1 MNREDKIEVFKMRL
15 DGFTYQEIA
24 EKYGVSRQYINQMLQ
39 NVISEKRNKAL
50 NKIVYPN
57 IANWL
62 KDNECSISEF
72 VIRVGIKRSTLD
84 YKLRGRNKF
93 NSDEIKRILDVTGM
107 KFEECL
113 KMKESEDYIWEQRL
127 WRRKKRQVLSNMN
140 QMEKV

>member
-62 KDNECSISEF
+62 KDNERSISEF
-72 VIRVGIKRSTLD
+72 AIRVGIKRSAL
-84 YKLRGRNKF
+84 YNKLYGRNKF

-107 KFEECL
+107 KFEECF
-113 KMKESEDYIWEQRL
+113 KMKERED
-127 WRRKKRQVLSNMN
+127 
-140 QMEKV
+140 

>member
-24 EKYGVSRQYINQMLQ
+24 EKFGVSRQYINQMLQ
-39 NVISEKRNKAL
+39 NVISERRNKTL

-72 VIRVGIKRSTLD
+72 AIRVGIKRSTLD
-84 YKLRGRNKF
+84 RKLYGRNKF

-113 KMKESEDYIWEQRL
+113 KMKESED
-127 WRRKKRQVLSNMN
+127 
-140 QMEKV
+140 

>member
-24 EKYGVSRQYINQMLQ
+24 EKYGVSKQYINQMLQ

-62 KDNECSISEF
+62 KDNEYSSISEF
-72 VIRVGIKRSTLD
+72 ARKTRIQRATLSN
-84 YKLRGRNKF
+84 KLHGTGKF

-113 KMKESEDYIWEQRL
+113 KMKESED
-127 WRRKKRQVLSNMN
+127 
-140 QMEKV
+140 

>member
-1 MNREDKIEVFKMRL
+1 MNRDDKIKAFKMRL
-15 DGFTYQEIA
+15 DGFSYQEIA
-24 EKYGVSRQYINQMLQ
+24 EKFGVSKQYINQMLQ
-39 NVISEKRNKAL
+39 NVISERRNKAV

-84 YKLRGRNKF
+84 HKLHGRNKF

-107 KFEECL
+107 KFDECL
-113 KMKESEDYIWEQRL
+113 KMKESED
-127 WRRKKRQVLSNMN
+127 
-140 QMEKV
+140 

>member
-24 EKYGVSRQYINQMLQ
+24 EKFGVSRQYINQMLQ
-39 NVISEKRNKAL
+39 NVISERRNKTL

-107 KFEECL
+107 KFEECF
-113 KMKESEDYIWEQRL
+113 KMKERED
-127 WRRKKRQVLSNMN
+127 
-140 QMEKV
+140 

>member
-24 EKYGVSRQYINQMLQ
+24 EKFGVSKQYINQMLQ
-39 NVISEKRNKAL
+39 SAIGERRNKTV

-62 KDNECSISEF
+62 KNNECSISEF
-72 VIRVGIKRSTLD
+72 AIRVGMKRPTLD
-84 YKLRGRNKF
+84 GKLHGRRKF

-107 KFEECL
+107 KFEECF
-113 KMKESEDYIWEQRL
+113 KMKERED
-127 WRRKKRQVLSNMN
+127 
-140 QMEKV
+140 

>member
-1 MNREDKIEVFKMRL
+1 MNRDDKIKAFKMRL
-15 DGFTYQEIA
+15 DGFSYQEIA
-24 EKYGVSRQYINQMLQ
+24 EKFGVSKQYINQMLQ
-39 NVISEKRNKAL
+39 NVISERRNKAV

-84 YKLRGRNKF
+84 HKLRGRNKF

-113 KMKESEDYIWEQRL
+113 KMKESED
-127 WRRKKRQVLSNMN
+127 
-140 QMEKV
+140 

>member
-1 MNREDKIEVFKMRL
+1 MNRGDKIEVFKMRL
-15 DGFTYQEIA
+15 DGFSYQEIA
-24 EKYGVSRQYINQMLQ
+24 EKFGVSKQYINQMLQ
-39 NVISEKRNKAL
+39 NVISERRNKAV

-84 YKLRGRNKF
+84 YKLHGTGKF

-113 KMKESEDYIWEQRL
+113 KMKESED
-127 WRRKKRQVLSNMN
+127 
-140 QMEKV
+140 